1 MLIIFTH
8 IYLTKIKKSTYYTKQ
23 TRMFLGRTDI
33 FEVLTPKQQT
43 EDGLPSIL
51 CLVLEKQKY

>member
-33 FEVLTPKQQT
+33 FEELTPKQKKQRT
-43 EDGLPSIL
+43 DSRPSSASF
-51 CLVLEKQKY
+51 